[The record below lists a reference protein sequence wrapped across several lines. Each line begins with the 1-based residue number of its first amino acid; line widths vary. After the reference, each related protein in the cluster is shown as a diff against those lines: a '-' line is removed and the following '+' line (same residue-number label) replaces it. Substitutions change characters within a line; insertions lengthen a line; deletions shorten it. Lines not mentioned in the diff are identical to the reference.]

1 MSSPPAIDYPS
12 DDVEMEDEPTIGEQS
27 MSNAP
32 PVVPLFLAGTPQRT
46 PMRTP
51 ASGAVA
57 RRALGM
63 TTPKRTPFL
72 NGGLWSLLG
81 IDISY

>member
-12 DDVEMEDEPTIGEQS
+12 DDIEMADESTGGEQS

-32 PVVPLFLAGTPQRT
+32 PVEPLFLAGTPQGT

-51 ASGAVA
+51 ASAVA

-63 TTPKRTPFL
+63 TTPKRTPLFNREL
-72 NGGLWSLLG
+72 
-81 IDISY
+81 